1 MEELNPKEVELET
14 LAVNVFI
21 APSIHESDILRGV
34 SYTHHTPIPE
44 AVASDLSV
52 ECVLGV
58 DEAGRGPVLG
68 KLFQNCEALI
78 LRKL

>member
-1 MEELNPKEVELET
+1 MEDLTSQQIALET
-14 LAVNVFI
+14 PVEDVFI
-21 APSIHESDILRGV
+21 APSIHQKHILKGV

-44 AVASDLSV
+44 AIASDLST

-68 KLFQNCEALI
+68 RNPLNHVKT
-78 LRKL
+78 